1 MSKSK
6 SKSTVIPVVISVASI
21 EQSSVNTQ
29 HEMDENEVHSDKVS
43 FTRSLRPIYYF
54 SRMFGLMPFSIV
66 HGSNGEAQKPRI
78 SKLDG
83 IWFAVAIGSYLAMA
97 YIAFKNIAAED
108 PNSTSY
114 MLILVDY
121 FIYFSE
127 IFLGILIIG
136 FEMCNRFKLINI
148 LREFTTFDTEV
159 RKPITLPDTVRSYS

>member
-6 SKSTVIPVVISVASI
+6 SKSTVIPVVISVASN

-29 HEMDENEVHSDKVS
+29 HEMEENEVHSEKVS
-43 FTRSLRPIYYF
+43 FTQSLRPIYYF

-66 HGSNGEAQKPRI
+66 HDSNGEAQKPRI

-83 IWFAVAIGSYLAMA
+83 IWFTVAIGSYLAMA
-97 YIAFKNIAAED
+97 YIAYKNIA
-108 PNSTSY
+108 PKKSTSY
-114 MLILVDY
+114 MLILVDN
-121 FIYFSE
+121 FVYFSE

-159 RKPITLPDTVRSYS
+159 RKPITLSDTVRSYS